1 MTIVSKGHISAFNKL
16 TMTYQQTSARISEK
30 GAKSSSHKQSTG
42 SQHSEK
48 HWQEVLN
55 FRDLPILA
63 ETRDALRPK
72 MKETQVCFDSLTPII
87 EQDPALCWHLLQE
100 TVSRNPDSKE
110 QLTNARSCIS
120 LLGMKNFVALVKRLR
135 VIDRQPKIYSEQV
148 YRQALCTSH
157 MAGCLAAQWAAARHA
172 GSPSNLK
179 WVAML
184 AHSVLWPWL
193 LTHQSSH
200 NWLHF
205 LSQGDDLM
213 TASHKVF
220 GINNQHWHL
229 LARRHNLPD
238 HLVQLYSHESTL
250 SRREWRI
257 LRRQDPR
264 DSSKNRALVHQCN
277 SDSIMAITA
286 GNNAWQ
292 LHMAPEG
299 KQARRWLN
307 IASHMQGVPTQKI
320 HHENRKTQLHEAHI
334 RNSGLVSGLSLL
346 ASPEPTHRE
355 YDAYSTPEVEP
366 QQLNEAALNPTQAEN
381 EAKEEAKPEE
391 KVVSI
396 ISDEKPEQ
404 PDTSQPKQD
413 IAYLSKLVHQ
423 LKDEPDSF
431 GDWNYLIQGVLKGI
445 CEGVGLHHACI
456 LLPNKDRSYLRAV
469 YAENATA
476 IPALTNGKF
485 KTHDVPLFRQ
495 LMKQVSS
502 ARINSTNQ
510 EQYLKGLPKAVA
522 KEMAQNSLLMS
533 VNAGGQPIGIIIGIQ
548 KQDSELSTQQYHH
561 FKHLCSVTSKGL
573 LSIKA
578 HRYRAKVQG

>member
-16 TMTYQQTSARISEK
+16 TMTYQQRSARISDK
-30 GAKSSSHKQSTG
+30 GANKSSTKQG
-42 SQHSEK
+42 VRNKHSEK

-72 MKETQVCFDSLTPII
+72 MKDTQVCFDSLTPII

-100 TVSRNPDSKE
+100 TVSRNPESKE
-110 QLTNARSCIS
+110 QLNNARSCVS
-120 LLGMKNFVALVKRLR
+120 LLGMRNFVTLVKRLR
-135 VIDRQPKIYSEQV
+135 VIDRQPKTYSEQV

-264 DSSKNRALVHQCN
+264 DSSKNRALIHQCN
-277 SDSIMAITA
+277 SELVMAITA

-299 KQARRWLN
+299 KQARRWLD

-334 RNSGLVSGLSLL
+334 RNSGLASGLALL

-355 YDAYSTPEVEP
+355 YEAYKIPEIAP
-366 QQLNEAALNPTQAEN
+366 QQLDENPPLASD
-381 EAKEEAKPEE
+381 APETKQRE
-391 KVVSI
+391 KVTPI
-396 ISDEKPEQ
+396 ATNEKPEQ
-404 PDTSQPKQD
+404 EGKSKPKQD
-413 IAYLSKLVHQ
+413 TAYLSKLMTQ

-445 CEGVGLHHACI
+445 CEGVGLQHACI

-476 IPALTNGKF
+476 IPALTNSKF
-485 KTHDVPLFRQ
+485 KTHAVPLFRH

-502 ARINSTNQ
+502 ARIQASNQ
-510 EQYLKGLPKAVA
+510 EKYLKGLSEEVV
-522 KEMAQNSLLMS
+522 KELSYNSVLMS
-533 VNAGGQPIGIIIGIQ
+533 VSAGGQPIGIIIAVQ
-548 KQDSELSTQQYHH
+548 KPGSELSTQQYHH

-578 HRYRAKVQG
+578 NRYQAKAQV